1 VGGVVGHRLFGVD
14 EARALLPEVRRRVDA
29 LVEARADLTEL
40 SVGLRRS
47 GSSSLGGLA
56 EMKALQARLD
66 DMLEWFRDEGIEL
79 KGVAPFLIDFPPP
92 SWTGCRCGCAGW
104 RGSRRWPGT
113 TDLTSALPDAAG
125 SLTEHAGQRG
135 QWRCHTGAVA
145 QPYSR
150 KTARQSFSAPGAE
163 SAGGRFR

>member
-40 SVGLRRS
+40 SVDLRRS

-79 KGVAPFLIDFPPP
+79 KGVAPFLIDFPSELDGVSVRLCWLEGEPALAWYHR
-92 SWTGCRCGCAGW
+92 SDLGIAG
-104 RGSRRWPGT
+104 RRR
-113 TDLTSALPDAAG
+113 LPD
-125 SLTEHAGQRG
+125 
-135 QWRCHTGAVA
+135 
-145 QPYSR
+145 
-150 KTARQSFSAPGAE
+150 
-163 SAGGRFR
+163 